1 MKEHIK
7 RESEITIPIGIDMLV
22 PTTPKKEISVMEQL
36 IEMAKEKGY
45 KIIKK

>member
-7 RESEITIPIGIDMLV
+7 RESEITIPIV